1 MQVCVAAASL
11 VCLVPC
17 LRDVAVSAPCLT
29 GPDLLP
35 ALEAATTGLLETR
48 GREGKA
54 DVVMAQARQLLLW
67 SRGEGRADM
76 E

>member
-1 MQVCVAAASL
+1 MCVAAASL

-17 LRDVAVSAPCLT
+17 LKGVAVSAPCLT

-35 ALEAATTGLLETR
+35 ALEAASTGLETL
-48 GREGKA
+48 GWEGKA
-54 DVVMAQARQLLLW
+54 DVMAQARQLLLW